1 MTASDALAHS
11 RPRTGMEAWRRRS
24 AVIRVLRWLL
34 PALMGALV
42 IALAGYFTLSSIQA
56 PNQLPKVTQKEIKLV
71 GARFMGRMAD
81 GRSFLIGAGS
91 AARSDTLMQ
100 EVILTDPVL
109 NLGGE
114 TGAPSRMTARRGVYD
129 EKTRILRLSG
139 DVRIDNGQGQRI
151 ATNDSIIDTRTGKIT
166 GQQGIS
172 GDGPL
177 GQVQA
182 NSYEVDRETGRVI
195 MKGRVR
201 ARIEK

>member
-1 MTASDALAHS
+1 MTAAASIPHS
-11 RPRTGMEAWRRRS
+11 RPTTGLEAWRRRS
-24 AVIRVLRWLL
+24 AVIRLLRWAL

-56 PNQLPKVTQKEIKLV
+56 GKQTPKVTQTEIKLV

-81 GRSFLIGAGS
+81 GRSFLIGAGQ
-91 AARSDTLMQ
+91 AARSDTVMEQVVLA
-100 EVILTDPVL
+100 DPVL
-109 NLGGE
+109 TLGGE

-139 DVRIDNGQGQRI
+139 DVRIDNGQGQRV
-151 ATNDSIIDTRTGKIT
+151 ATNDSIIDTRTGKIS
-166 GQQGIS
+166 GEQGFV

-177 GQVQA
+177 GQVKA
-182 NSYEVDRETGRVI
+182 NSYDVDRDTGRVT